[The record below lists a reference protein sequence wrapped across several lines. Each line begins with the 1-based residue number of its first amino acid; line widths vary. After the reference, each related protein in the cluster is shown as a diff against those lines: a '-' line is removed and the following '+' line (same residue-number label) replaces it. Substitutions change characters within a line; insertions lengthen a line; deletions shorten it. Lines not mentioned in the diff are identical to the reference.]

1 MKQKITQIIEL
12 KQGDEGFE
20 ALYQKAT
27 SNWTEDERAGIP
39 LSEISAITEYVHIDG
54 TSAFEVAIKE

>member
-20 ALYQKAT
+20 ALYQRA
-27 SNWTEDERAGIP
+27 TEDWDECELAGAPCNVIG
-39 LSEISAITEYVHIDG
+39 SITEYVHIDG
-54 TSAFEVAIKE
+54 TSMFELTIKG

>member
-27 SNWTEDERAGIP
+27 ANW
-39 LSEISAITEYVHIDG
+39 SESSRELVWCSEVSAITEYVHIDG
-54 TSAFEVAIKE
+54 TSTFEVVVKE